1 MTTSAYA
8 QDEPIRVG
16 LVGVGSR
23 GTKLLL
29 HLQTIPGVVI
39 AAVCDNYSPNLVDAA
54 RRADGARR
62 FTDYRALL
70 DAQEVDAL
78 VIATPPS
85 SHADISCAAM
95 RTGCDVFC
103 EKVMALTIEDCDR
116 MMRVRQETG
125 RRLQIGFQRLFDVR
139 YVAAIEAVR
148 AGRIGPITHMKAHWH
163 RNDDWRRPVRDPR
176 LERQI
181 NWRLYRDLSGGPI
194 AELAAHQIVTSNW
207 ILGERPS
214 RMTGFGGVNFWK
226 DGRETHDNASVMFEY
241 PGGALLTQTSLLSN
255 RRDGV
260 VEQVI
265 GPEGSIELEAGRY
278 FPEAVPPSPAI
289 VQLLRDLKMGLLRTV
304 PLGGPS
310 WVTPEGSEAS
320 GSYLVDDARIPSPT
334 QLELEVFVNSVRTE
348 TSLPELLNE
357 SYCASL
363 AVVLA
368 NRAVDEGRVVAW
380 AEAGSP

>member
-1 MTTSAYA
+1 MSEPRPLSRRDFLTQVSWVAAAAPWFVPLMTTSAYA

-116 MMRVRQETG
+116 MMRVPPGDRSSTSDRLSTSIRCPLRG
-125 RRLQIGFQRLFDVR
+125 SDRGSSRRSDRSD
-139 YVAAIEAVR
+139 Y
-148 AGRIGPITHMKAHWH
+148 AH
-163 RNDDWRRPVRDPR
+163 
-176 LERQI
+176 E
-181 NWRLYRDLSGGPI
+181 
-194 AELAAHQIVTSNW
+194 
-207 ILGERPS
+207 
-214 RMTGFGGVNFWK
+214 
-226 DGRETHDNASVMFEY
+226 
-241 PGGALLTQTSLLSN
+241 GAL
-255 RRDGV
+255 
-260 VEQVI
+260 
-265 GPEGSIELEAGRY
+265 A
-278 FPEAVPPSPAI
+278 
-289 VQLLRDLKMGLLRTV
+289 
-304 PLGGPS
+304 
-310 WVTPEGSEAS
+310 SE
-320 GSYLVDDARIPSPT
+320 
-334 QLELEVFVNSVRTE
+334 
-348 TSLPELLNE
+348 
-357 SYCASL
+357 
-363 AVVLA
+363 
-368 NRAVDEGRVVAW
+368 
-380 AEAGSP
+380 